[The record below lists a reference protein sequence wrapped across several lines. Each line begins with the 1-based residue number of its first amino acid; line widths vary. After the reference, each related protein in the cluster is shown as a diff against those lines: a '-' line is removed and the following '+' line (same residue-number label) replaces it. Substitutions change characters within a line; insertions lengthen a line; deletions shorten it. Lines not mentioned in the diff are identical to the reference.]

1 MTIGKKAW
9 AKITQVDKPW
19 LSEEDLE
26 PFYLGDII
34 MKEKWY
40 DPYIDEQESWLEDLE
55 GDRDDPLTS
64 HIDDPGSTSRKVYH
78 PPGNEWPAV
87 INSTNHT
94 LSIQKISH
102 TDTTIEWECLVRT
115 ANAVRFECFSISS
128 PLPLPVVG
136 CFTTTGFWVTDPA
149 HGGKITD
156 ASGNFVPEL
165 DSLLDLDR
173 LVDELCFI
181 TLQIL
186 EGRYEGPHRRDVVG

>member
-1 MTIGKKAW
+1 
-9 AKITQVDKPW
+9 
-19 LSEEDLE
+19 
-26 PFYLGDII
+26 

-55 GDRDDPLTS
+55 GDWDDSLTS
-64 HIDDPGSTSRKVYH
+64 HIDDSGGASRKVYH
-78 PPGNEWPAV
+78 PSSNEWPAV

-94 LSIQKISH
+94 LSIQEISYSKLGV
-102 TDTTIEWECLVRT
+102 EWKCLVST
-115 ANAVRFECFSISS
+115 ADSIRLEHFSVSS
-128 PLPLPVVG
+128 PLPLPIVG
-136 CFTTTGFWVTDPA
+136 CFATTGLWVTDPA

-165 DSLLDLDR
+165 SELLDLDR

-186 EGRYEGPHRRDVVG
+186 EGRYEGPHGRDVVS